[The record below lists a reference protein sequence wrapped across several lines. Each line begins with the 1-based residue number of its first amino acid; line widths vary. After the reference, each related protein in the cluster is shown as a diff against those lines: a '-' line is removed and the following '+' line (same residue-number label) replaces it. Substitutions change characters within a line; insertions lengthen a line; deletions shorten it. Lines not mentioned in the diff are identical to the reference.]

1 MNLPRSS
8 RAHLFLLPL
17 GYGAESRDDDLMLG
31 RGNKKK
37 YWIAVLPK
45 GTCSRKQDGQTLVRC
60 PCRPPRATSLL
71 GGARPQ
77 PDGRLRLPRTRRH
90 GAARASSASPST
102 AFLFCGLHS
111 RRWMSLEGGN
121 GDSGV
126 SNRGHFN
133 FSLPTRHFLLL
144 STSSILFE
152 RAHSTSWFF
161 LLNAFWCSSLRQVP
175 SSLGVGSHW
184 LQAPVG
190 I

>member
-1 MNLPRSS
+1 MQPEAGRPNSGALSLPTT
-8 RAHLFLLPL
+8 ACH
-17 GYGAESRDDDLMLG
+17 
-31 RGNKKK
+31 
-37 YWIAVLPK
+37 V
-45 GTCSRKQDGQTLVRC
+45 T
-60 PCRPPRATSLL
+60 
-71 GGARPQ
+71 RPQ

-90 GAARASSASPST
+90 GAARASSTSPST